1 MNNVTL
7 QFESLKALIDFTLL
21 IEITNCN
28 IDETNYRVTGAL
40 NESQIELA
48 MEGFNATIISPA
60 SF

>member
-1 MNNVTL
+1 MKKVTL
-7 QFESLKALIDFTLL
+7 QFESMKALIDFTLL
-21 IEITNCN
+21 IELTNCN
-28 IDETNYRVTGAL
+28 IEEDNYKLTCEL